1 MRGELQMERQEKIE
15 QRIGKA
21 RLWYRL
27 LSVLAAWGLIIWML
41 SPSLCTSAPSSSI
54 KTLIVTGQNTHDWK
68 TSSSAIKQ
76 MLENTGLFEV
86 DMAISPAQ
94 GEDMG
99 AFLPDFASYQLV
111 LLDYSQEEWSED
123 AKNAFVSYVRSGGGV
138 VVYHGANNTFSRWKE
153 YNQIIGLGGWDGRDE
168 TSGPYVYWKD
178 GEIVRDKSPG
188 IGGQHTTPY
197 AFEVINRDKTHPI
210 TRGLPEKW
218 MHAEDELYGL
228 LRGPAENLHVLATA
242 YSDPAHLGT
251 GRHEPMLF
259 TIQFG
264 KGRVFHTVL
273 GHAGTEAP
281 PTALEC
287 VGFIVTFQ
295 RGAEWAATGE
305 VTQEI
310 PGFFP
315 AVYRDYGTPDD
326 VRRWKNYRSPELK
339 EILKQASSYDYGKDE
354 EILAEL
360 RDYVRAVRNNPE
372 IRKRSEKQLATFLES
387 DATLASKMAV
397 CRHLREIGFSVS
409 VPVLSKMLFQEE
421 TSDLARYALEKISD
435 VSAEQALIQGL
446 GKTTGKTRLGIMAS
460 LGNRRAEK
468 AVPYLE
474 EFLYGADKAEAVAAA
489 KALGQIAH
497 PNAADV
503 LSKALADTSGQMQ
516 AHIASSLLSCAEEL
530 LANKNSDEAEEIF
543 EALMQAKLPLHI
555 LQAAFKGRIA
565 ISGSEAKGTII
576 HALKG
581 KDAVWH
587 APAIAVVRDVF
598 DESEIQELCAVLPG
612 LPPESQ
618 VQLLEVLSHYRV
630 KASLESA
637 IQATKNE
644 NRDIRIAALH
654 ALESIG
660 DATTVELL
668 VHHAAKSGGQEQEA
682 ARTSLWSLKAKD
694 VDQAIL
700 LNLAKQNDTDVQN
713 ELIMSVGERRI
724 SEGLNWLLA
733 KARSSDTK
741 NRQQAIKA
749 LKNVASPSDLPLL
762 VKLLI
767 SVDEERD
774 QMEMA
779 STIAAVV
786 QKSPQ
791 LEGEARPVMNVLPDV
806 SDIPSRRALYRT
818 LGKIG
823 DDSTLHV
830 LREALDDD
838 DKDVQDAA
846 VRALAEWPA
855 TTAQEDLLHIA
866 HTSTNPIHKIL
877 SLQSYIR
884 MVEMEYYRSP
894 ERAVKSLQD
903 VLDISRP
910 EEKKLILGILPTF
923 ASKEALGLAESL
935 LQEKAVEVEAKMAIE
950 KMKEK
955 LYKD

>member
-1 MRGELQMERQEKIE
+1 MRGELQMERQEKME

-27 LSVLAAWGLIIWML
+27 LSALAACGLIIWML
-41 SPSLCTSAPSSSI
+41 SPSLCVSAPSSSI

-68 TSSSAIKQ
+68 TSSLALKL
-76 MLENTGLFEV
+76 MLEDTGLFEV
-86 DMAISPAQ
+86 DLAISPAQ
-94 GEDMG
+94 GEDVG

-111 LLDYSQEEWSED
+111 VLDYSGEEWCED

-138 VVYHGANNTFSRWKE
+138 IVYHGANNTFSRWKE

-168 TSGPYVYWKD
+168 TSGPYMFWKD
-178 GEIVRDKSPG
+178 GEIVKDKSSG
-188 IGGQHTTPY
+188 IGGQHTTPC
-197 AFEVINRDKTHPI
+197 AFMVVNRDTSHPI

-242 YSDPAHLGT
+242 YSDPSHLGT

-326 VRRWKNYRSPELK
+326 VRRWRNFRTPDLK
-339 EILKQASSYDYGKDE
+339 KILENVSTYDYGKDE

-372 IRKRSEKQLATFLES
+372 IRKRCEKQLATFLES

-397 CRHLREIGFSVS
+397 CRHLRDIGTSVS

-435 VSAEQALIQGL
+435 ASAEQALVQGL
-446 GKTTGKTRLGIMAS
+446 DKTSGKTRLGILAS

-474 EFLYGADKAEAVAAA
+474 EFLYGADEAEAVAAA

-503 LSKALADTSGQMQ
+503 LSKTLADTSGQLQ
-516 AHIASSLLSCAEEL
+516 AQVASSLLGCAEEC
-530 LANKNSDEAEEIF
+530 LANKNSDEAAEIF

-555 LQAAFKGRIA
+555 RQAAFKGRLAVMGKEAKEIIISTLKGSYLEWHKPA
-565 ISGSEAKGTII
+565 ISI
-576 HALKG
+576 
-581 KDAVWH
+581 
-587 APAIAVVRDVF
+587 VRDVF
-598 DESEIQELCAVLPG
+598 DESEIQEVCAVLPG

-618 VQLLEVLSHYRV
+618 VQLLEVLSLYRV

-654 ALESIG
+654 ALESTG
-660 DATTVELL
+660 DATAVELL
-668 VHHAAKSGGQEQEA
+668 AHHAAKSRGQEQDA
-682 ARTSLWSLKAKD
+682 ARTSLWSLKGKD
-694 VDQAIL
+694 VDQTIL
-700 LNLAKQNDTDVQN
+700 LNLAKQNDADVQN
-713 ELIMSVGERRI
+713 ELIMCVGERRI

-733 KARSSDTK
+733 KGRSSDSRT
-741 NRQQAIKA
+741 RQQAIKA

-762 VKLLI
+762 MDLLI
-767 SVDEERD
+767 TVEEERD

-779 STIAAVV
+779 STIAAVAG
-786 QKSPQ
+786 KIPQ
-791 LEGEARPVMNVLPDV
+791 SIGRARIIINLLPEI
-806 SDIPSRRALYRT
+806 SDPRRLCVLYRT

-830 LREALDDD
+830 LREALDDE

-846 VRALAEWPA
+846 VRALADWP
-855 TTAQEDLLHIA
+855 TMTAQEDLLHIA
-866 HTSTNPIHKIL
+866 RTSTNPIHKIL

-884 MVEMEYYRSP
+884 MVEMERYRSP

-935 LQEKAVEVEAKMAIE
+935 LQEKAVEAEAKMAVE
-950 KMKEK
+950 KIKEK